1 MWGMTSSVS
10 RLAGDPL
17 RGDLIRRFAPP
28 VRLAVPEK
36 PFGLTLFLRFFDR
49 CGNCVL
55 AFSATCSAR
64 PQFPVRGEGFWREG
78 EDVGLYVST
87 AKRAEATTPPTSG
100 GLLRAGCHL
109 PLCRGGLGGWVIAS
123 SPTTAFEQTT
133 PHPSSASR
141 GIRCAGTSSG
151 ASRHLPRAR
160 GRLCGPSRT
169 PAPTIGSYIPGPRRR
184 GCSGARR
191 GRSPASP
198 GDGECERPRCSRRRR
213 APRSRPCDRDPG
225 GGRPGRGFA

>member
-64 PQFPVRGEGFWREG
+64 PQFPVRGEGFWRAG
-78 EDVGLYVST
+78 DDVGPYVST
-87 AKRAEATTPPTSG
+87 AKRAEATTTPTSD
-100 GLLRAGCHL
+100 GLLHAGCHL

-141 GIRCAGTSSG
+141 GIGGC
-151 ASRHLPRAR
+151 HLPLKGKALGGPPRA
-160 GRLCGPSRT
+160 S
-169 PAPTIGSYIPGPRRR
+169 APTDSFPSSLFSFH
-184 GCSGARR
+184 CSLILYPWPQTARM
-191 GRSPASP
+191 
-198 GDGECERPRCSRRRR
+198 
-213 APRSRPCDRDPG
+213 
-225 GGRPGRGFA
+225 

>member
-100 GLLRAGCHL
+100 GLLRAGCRL
-109 PLCRGGLGGWVIAS
+109 PLRRGGLGGWVIAS

-141 GIRCAGTSSG
+141 GIGGC
-151 ASRHLPRAR
+151 HLPLKGKAF
-160 GRLCGPSRT
+160 GGPSRT

>member
-1 MWGMTSSVS
+1 MTPSPQGEGFGLTRFVVTTMK
-10 RLAGDPL
+10 DPL

-64 PQFPVRGEGFWREG
+64 PQFPVRGEGFWRAG
-78 EDVGLYVST
+78 DDVGPYGST
-87 AKRAEATTPPTSG
+87 AKRAEATTTPTSD
-100 GLLRAGCHL
+100 GLLHAGCHL

-160 GRLCGPSRT
+160 GRLFGGQVMTS
-169 PAPTIGSYIPGPRRR
+169 APTVSFPSSLFSFH
-184 GCSGARR
+184 CSLILYPWPQTARM
-191 GRSPASP
+191 
-198 GDGECERPRCSRRRR
+198 
-213 APRSRPCDRDPG
+213 
-225 GGRPGRGFA
+225 